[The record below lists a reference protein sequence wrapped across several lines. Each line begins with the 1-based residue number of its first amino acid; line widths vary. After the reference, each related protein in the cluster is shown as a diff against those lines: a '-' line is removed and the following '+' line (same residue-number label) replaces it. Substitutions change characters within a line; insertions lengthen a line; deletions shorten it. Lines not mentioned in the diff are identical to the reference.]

1 MYDLAYQTER
11 ERLAAQ
17 IAADVEAESIA
28 AFAEDEPRWHLG
40 ASVIGGE
47 CEREAWYAFR
57 WVKQEQKN
65 GRQYRLLN
73 RGHLEEP
80 RFIARLRGIGF
91 EIFEFGEDGKQ
102 FRVNGHK
109 GHYGGSL
116 DTLALAPDRYALPDR
131 RLLVEY
137 KTHSEKSFTKLAGKQ
152 IGSHPT
158 LRRDPKTAE
167 GVRKSKPQHYS
178 QMCSYGQA
186 YGLKFALYCAVNKN
200 TDELYFEILQLDWN
214 HGVNLYDRAGRIIF
228 SQTPPNRVSNSPTY
242 FYCKTLCPML
252 QICHYAAAPDRNCR
266 SCEHAYPVDNGEW
279 YCRVNEAIIPRETVL
294 VGCPQWRRIV

>member
-1 MYDLAYQTER
+1 MYDLGYQLER
-11 ERLAAQ
+11 DRLAAT
-17 IAADVEAESIA
+17 IAAEVEAESIA
-28 AFAEDEPRWHLG
+28 AFKEDEPRWHLG

-80 RFIARLRGIGF
+80 RFIERLRGIGF
-91 EIFEFGEDGKQ
+91 EIYEFDETGKQ
-102 FRVNGHK
+102 FRISGHN

-152 IGSHPT
+152 IGKHPT
-158 LRRDPKTAE
+158 LLRDRSSAE

-186 YGLKFALYCAVNKN
+186 FGLKYGLYCAVNKN
-200 TDELYFEILQLDWN
+200 TDELHFEVIELDWN
-214 HGVNLYDRAGRIIF
+214 RGVNLYERAARIIYGQ
-228 SQTPPNRVSNSPTY
+228 SPPNKVSESPAY

-252 QICHYAAAPDRNCR
+252 QICHYGATPEKNCR
-266 SCEHAYPVDNGEW
+266 SCEHSSPVDDGQWHCQLHNDT
-279 YCRVNEAIIPRETVL
+279 IPREYVL
-294 VGCPQWRRIV
+294 KGCDQWRRIV